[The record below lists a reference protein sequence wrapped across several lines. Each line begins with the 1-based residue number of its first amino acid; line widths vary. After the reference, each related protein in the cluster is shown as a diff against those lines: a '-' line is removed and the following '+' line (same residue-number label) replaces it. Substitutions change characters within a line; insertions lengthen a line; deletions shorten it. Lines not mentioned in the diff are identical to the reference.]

1 MRPPAALALDRGLW
15 LAQGL
20 GQFGLLFVALQAGM
34 PAGMASLV
42 IQTQAFF
49 TLLLAA
55 RCCVNGAAA
64 SLDRVGRGRA
74 GPGGDRAGRG
84 DGRAR

>member
-1 MRPPAALALDRGLW
+1 MRRPLPWRWIAAYG

-55 RCCVNGAAA
+55 PLLRE
-64 SLDRVGRGRA
+64 RRGGITGSGWAWPRWA
-74 GPGGDRAGRG
+74 WR
-84 DGRAR
+84 